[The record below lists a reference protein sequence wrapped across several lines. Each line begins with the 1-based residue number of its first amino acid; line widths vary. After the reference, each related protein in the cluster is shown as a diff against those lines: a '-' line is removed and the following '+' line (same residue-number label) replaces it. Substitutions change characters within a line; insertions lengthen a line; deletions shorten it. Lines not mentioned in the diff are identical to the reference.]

1 MGNIV
6 RRFLLALS
14 FLTVLP
20 VSLPYFRKE
29 FVDQE
34 VIKEDLSKASIFFPL
49 VGLLMGGILFT
60 IYWLLK
66 LIDLP
71 VHLEAGF
78 ILAVWVVLSGGL
90 HLEGLADMID
100 GFFGGQNKENIIS
113 IMKDGSIGAKG
124 AIALIILILLKY
136 LLLISLAETVK
147 GVSLLLAPM
156 MGRWAMVLTAYLG
169 KPASSSNTLTK
180 MFTNYLGKKE
190 LVVSTLF
197 TVGFNFLILS
207 PSFIYHALVL
217 LIITGCIT
225 GSLIAYSNRKIQGIC
240 GDVIGAIN
248 EISELV
254 VLLVSFLTIK

>member
-29 FVDQE
+29 LEDQE
-34 VIKEDLSKASIFFPL
+34 GIKADLSKASVFFPL
-49 VGLLMGGILFT
+49 VGLLMGVILFA

-100 GFFGGQNKENIIS
+100 GFSGGQNKENIIS

-136 LLLISLAETVK
+136 LLLLSLTEPVK

-156 MGRWAMVLTAYLG
+156 IGRWAMVLTAYLG
-169 KPASSSNTLTK
+169 KPASSLNTLTK

-190 LVVSTLF
+190 LVISTLF
-197 TVGFNFLILS
+197 TVGFSFLILS
-207 PSFIYHALVL
+207 SSFIYLSLVL
-217 LIITGCIT
+217 LIIIGCIT
-225 GSLIAYSNRKIQGIC
+225 GSLIAYSNRKIKGIC

-254 VLLVSFLTIK
+254 VLLVFFLIIK